1 MAVHKQERVL
11 KRNAPIIVATP
22 GRLWDIIKDDFIVG
36 FKERLP
42 LIDLLVLDEADR
54 MLEDGHFRE
63 LKYILNFIYVTKA
76 KHLKLAGNGK
86 EAQPKLT
93 EILKVH
99 DEENRGGNKFKMKLV
114 EGGIDADLLDAAEMV
129 EAEAD

>member
-54 MLEDGHFRE
+54 ML
-63 LKYILNFIYVTKA
+63 
-76 KHLKLAGNGK
+76 
-86 EAQPKLT
+86 
-93 EILKVH
+93 
-99 DEENRGGNKFKMKLV
+99 
-114 EGGIDADLLDAAEMV
+114 
-129 EAEAD
+129 

>member
-86 EAQPKLT
+86 ES
-93 EILKVH
+93 
-99 DEENRGGNKFKMKLV
+99 
-114 EGGIDADLLDAAEMV
+114 
-129 EAEAD
+129 